1 MLTPIQEIRIQVGD
15 YDSSLPLLDDA
26 TYEYF
31 LSKNENSIR
40 RSAIDAARAILF
52 QLTMRSDET
61 IDIFTIK
68 GSKSAEQ
75 YRLALKMFLS
85 DPTLNPVLTSASIY
99 AGGVSKTDMQTNV
112 NTTDNN
118 AVITPDMDN
127 LPAYDTAPTD
137 YFSV

>member
-1 MLTPIQEIRIQVGD
+1 
-15 YDSSLPLLDDA
+15 
-26 TYEYF
+26 
-31 LSKNENSIR
+31 
-40 RSAIDAARAILF
+40 
-52 QLTMRSDET
+52 MRTDET
-61 IDIFTIK
+61 VDIFSIK